1 MSAVDDNDSGVSED
15 INLNDIDTESKF
27 NKISKQADKAERDLE
42 RAEKARIKTEAEVQK
57 SAELLKNLDEKITKV
72 YSGNWKS
79 KTAQKGAA
87 VQTGPRRGRYYM
99 GNPDTLE
106 PAPSG

>member
-57 SAELLKNLDEKITKV
+57 SAELLKNLEEKQIHARTCLL
-72 YSGNWKS
+72 YTSPS
-79 KTAQKGAA
+79 
-87 VQTGPRRGRYYM
+87 PRDGLLSRM
-99 GNPDTLE
+99 
-106 PAPSG
+106 PSSA

>member
-57 SAELLKNLDEKITKV
+57 SAE
-72 YSGNWKS
+72 
-79 KTAQKGAA
+79 
-87 VQTGPRRGRYYM
+87 
-99 GNPDTLE
+99 
-106 PAPSG
+106 